1 MSKLQAPNWCKDAV
15 ATARGWENKETGEV
29 YVSNRFLLSDS
40 VIETPAIEPAVE
52 VKKEVVEPAVE
63 VKKEVVEPVV
73 EVKKPT
79 PAKKKAPVKKKATK
93 KKK

>member
-52 VKKEVVEPAVE
+52 VKKEVVEP
-63 VKKEVVEPVV
+63 VV